1 MSNNINL
8 KTKRLVTNA
17 MLAAMCAVLG
27 YLAVDLGNLK
37 VTFESLPILIGA
49 FLFGPVYGAC
59 VGAVG
64 TLVYQLVRYGVSVT
78 TVLWMLPYIVAG
90 FLVGIYAKRKDFS
103 LNPRQILVVTFLAE
117 LLITLLNTGVLYID
131 SKIFGYYSPVYIF
144 GSLGMRLVICV
155 VKGIAFGLIIPGI
168 VRAVTKVTGGGK
180 A

>member
-1 MSNNINL
+1 M
-8 KTKRLVTNA
+8 KTKRLVMNA

-27 YLAVDLGNLK
+27 YLSVDLGNLK
-37 VTFESLPILIGA
+37 VTFESLPILVSA
-49 FLFGPVYGAC
+49 FLFGPVYGTC

-64 TLVYQLVRYGVSVT
+64 TLVYQLLRYGVSVT
-78 TVLWMLPYIVAG
+78 TLLWMLPYVAAG
-90 FLVGIYAKRKDFS
+90 FFVGVYAKRKDFS

-155 VKGIAFGLIIPGI
+155 AKGIAFGLIIPGI
-168 VRAVTKVTGGGK
+168 VKAASKVTGRGK